1 MQKQRAE
8 EQRQQCEKDGRA
20 KQEADNLGRILD
32 IAPPSTGSE
41 LAFNVAEGAA
51 LQRCLPLKGVAA
63 LGLWVVAKVLSVR
76 DFEMAPQVIPD
87 VQLQWT
93 NLQASRQEDGTFKR
107 GESCGRRFKDL
118 LPTDRHY
125 HAYLKTTVAFL
136 T

>member
-1 MQKQRAE
+1 MQRAE
-8 EQRQQCEKDGRA
+8 EQRQQCEEDDRA
-20 KQEADNLGRILD
+20 KQEAKNLDRILD
-32 IAPPSTGSE
+32 IAPPSKGSE

-51 LQRCLPLKGVAA
+51 LQRRLPLKGLAA
-63 LGLWVVAKVLSVR
+63 LGLWMVAKVLSVR

-93 NLQASRQEDGTFKR
+93 NVQALRQENGTFIR
-107 GESCGRRFKDL
+107 GEDCGRRFRSL